1 MREACLLFFEISVGI
16 EDTYTR
22 KVIVWMTCTAV
33 IQLMFIWSGIRGLG
47 IKSESNHEK
56 CVNSERTYM

>member
-1 MREACLLFFEISVGI
+1 MREACLLFFEMGDGI

-33 IQLMFIWSGIRGLG
+33 IQLMFTLSGIRGLG

-56 CVNSERTYM
+56 CVNLERTYM